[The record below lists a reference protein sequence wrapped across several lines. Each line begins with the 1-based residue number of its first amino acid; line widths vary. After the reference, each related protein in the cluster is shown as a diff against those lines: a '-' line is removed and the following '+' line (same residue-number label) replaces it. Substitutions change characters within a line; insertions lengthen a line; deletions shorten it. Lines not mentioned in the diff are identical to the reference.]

1 MREAYACARAVVRVV
16 HKALMAHVPAFLYLF
31 CTHVPAH
38 AVLFAPEAAALHVR
52 SASHAYSEQVGLGRQ
67 RLRRRRGACPLPSPA
82 VARVCCVLLP
92 FVSSPAQAKDGN
104 SARTTAASR
113 LRRTQLEAEGHGLS
127 IAQHLC
133 LLGGGDEVGG
143 ARKQR
148 ERAHRHGEGGVGFDP
163 ASCPRSGQGIAQRDN
178 GDGPPWRNYLLSA
191 QLHLKKTLAQSW
203 SEQWRGAE
211 LETCVRS
218 RWRLHARR
226 DQTGWQAHHVLHSR
240 RPQEC
245 SARRTA
251 ELPRNR
257 AAPLRACCTTLRCV
271 GGWSTCVSKG
281 VDGESTM
288 RRSRWSTFPGQR
300 SPRSAIWT
308 RTRANRWF
316 RACRSPGF
324 GFRTVTVT
332 ATRFASSSR
341 VHVSLKHTT
350 LYS

>member
-1 MREAYACARAVVRVV
+1 
-16 HKALMAHVPAFLYLF
+16 MAHVPAFLYLF

-38 AVLFAPEAAALHVR
+38 AVLFAPEAAALHVPR

-82 VARVCCVLLP
+82 VARVCCVLSP

-178 GDGPPWRNYLLSA
+178 GDGPPWRNSCSQLS
-191 QLHLKKTLAQSW
+191 
-203 SEQWRGAE
+203 
-211 LETCVRS
+211 
-218 RWRLHARR
+218 
-226 DQTGWQAHHVLHSR
+226 
-240 RPQEC
+240 
-245 SARRTA
+245 
-251 ELPRNR
+251 
-257 AAPLRACCTTLRCV
+257 
-271 GGWSTCVSKG
+271 ST
-281 VDGESTM
+281 
-288 RRSRWSTFPGQR
+288 
-300 SPRSAIWT
+300 
-308 RTRANRWF
+308 
-316 RACRSPGF
+316 
-324 GFRTVTVT
+324 
-332 ATRFASSSR
+332 
-341 VHVSLKHTT
+341 
-350 LYS
+350 